1 MSSGGGSW
9 TSIVS
14 DQRVPRL
21 ITAFTAPVTVS
32 TETPLQ
38 ALAALG
44 RFYSD
49 VIVTLRNHD
58 GANKAAL
65 YVDQSESGAVTDAD
79 REVIY
84 VDPLKERRVE
94 YRDVLALMWG
104 LSASGDPDGA
114 FPSVNVSFQL
124 LGRARIR

>member
-1 MSSGGGSW
+1 MSAGGGNW
-9 TSIVS
+9 TSNVN

-21 ITAFTAPVTVS
+21 ISAFAAAVPVS
-32 TETPLQ
+32 TETPLR
-38 ALAALG
+38 ALEALG

-49 VIVTLRNHD
+49 IIVTIRNHD
-58 GANKAAL
+58 VTNKAAL
-65 YVDQSESGAVTDAD
+65 YVDQSESGLVTDAD
-79 REVIY
+79 REIIY

-104 LSASGDPDGA
+104 LSASGDPDTGYPA
-114 FPSVNVSFQL
+114 VTVSFQI